1 MHVYLKITAITK
13 IIVGRMLL
21 NLGHVDHSAMLGMSK
36 PATKIAQGLPKTTT
50 SYPCQLTYKT
60 NSIGG
65 WG

>member
-1 MHVYLKITAITK
+1 
-13 IIVGRMLL
+13 LL
-21 NLGHVDHSAMLGMSK
+21 NLGHVDHSAMLGMSM